1 MGRKRVHSSQFSRKK
16 QPAVKKKRENVDSL
30 KKGTTRN
37 VAVQAYNF
45 LTDEKID
52 RLERECERLRS
63 ENANLKGTVQALRRS
78 LGKCC
83 LKKQWKCK
91 RKV

>member
-52 RLERECERLRS
+52 RLERVRAFKVR
-63 ENANLKGTVQALRRS
+63 
-78 LGKCC
+78 
-83 LKKQWKCK
+83 K
-91 RKV
+91 RQFKRDSSSSTTKFR